1 MKASRILLPSI
12 FLLTFLIT
20 TGLTGCGGGSDND
33 DEKITSTLSGTANKG
48 IIIDGVVNAYKIK
61 NGLIESTPIA
71 TGTTDDKGKYSLNI
85 SDYSGPLQVV
95 VSAGANSKMKCD
107 AINGCDTDDNGTL
120 DANFGD
126 TISMPSTLKMEAI
139 IPKLTGGTVNG
150 SVNPLTHMAAAYAK
164 SYGMGEL
171 GIQVAI
177 DRIEALFDIDD
188 LLGTDPLDITDSS
201 AVSSATTSD
210 VNALKIAY
218 LSAAIAKIAG
228 EEFNGDVAA
237 ALNLL
242 ATNYAVNKGELI
254 YNLISQDNPDND
266 ANEITLLEI
275 STASLET
282 MASAKVADNANLDA
296 AIEGELTTQKSSAD
310 SAAEGTKTTTTIVV
324 TSSDLDAAKAIVE
337 TVRTW
342 STQLTELDEKGQLFG
357 DELDTAQVASELAM
371 DTAGDGLLNATAAA
385 AVAYINTKHLASPPL
400 ASIAGK
406 SITFDEGSEDEVTF
420 TFTCSGDIIDGD
432 LSGEYL
438 NNGNKMYLWFD
449 EGSSNI
455 VTIPASSVATG
466 QTWSVNEYNSEGNK
480 TDTFTVV
487 VSTIENYQVCD
498 LSGTQSLADYIDSI
512 DPTLTSTT
520 TGTVIVSGTG
530 VTVAGEINGADINM
544 SFTMPELVSASF
556 TLALNGTVSV
566 ANKANLTIGNRSSAN
581 ILLAASHDLL
591 DEFTEPP
598 AFKSADFGLDIT
610 IEQGNK
616 DDTNNTIADPV
627 KFTGLIEFSGVAIPG
642 TDWEDLDINPSKLKM
657 SGDFSRTVS
666 GQNFGGS
673 FDATMSNA
681 NSFVPVQPLAVGHI
695 RNDLVSYSFSSDGNT
710 LSVTAENQST
720 TYSFNPDSG
729 IVTVSEAYGSGY
741 SSEYDDGSGWT
752 SLADYLDY
760 KTASST
766 GYYKWYAYE
775 DCEGEY
781 AAKWPATG
789 FNSTG
794 GNLPAKLLDS
804 DECDEDETN
813 WRNIQGTL
821 SIDAKFTGLPKA
833 TMTVNA
839 DRTGYQAGSGSVS
852 FSYDDITITLSGSG
866 DDSTEVYDINLLV
879 TDTSGV
885 SPVRLTIYPDTESDT
900 LHGSVVVNGNVVG
913 VINESLDEKILTIN
927 FIDGSFETVTF

>member
-107 AINGCDTDDNGTL
+107 GINGCDTDGNGTL

-487 VSTIENYQVCD
+487 VS
-498 LSGTQSLADYIDSI
+498 
-512 DPTLTSTT
+512 
-520 TGTVIVSGTG
+520 
-530 VTVAGEINGADINM
+530 
-544 SFTMPELVSASF
+544 
-556 TLALNGTVSV
+556 
-566 ANKANLTIGNRSSAN
+566 
-581 ILLAASHDLL
+581 
-591 DEFTEPP
+591 
-598 AFKSADFGLDIT
+598 
-610 IEQGNK
+610 
-616 DDTNNTIADPV
+616 
-627 KFTGLIEFSGVAIPG
+627 
-642 TDWEDLDINPSKLKM
+642 
-657 SGDFSRTVS
+657 
-666 GQNFGGS
+666 
-673 FDATMSNA
+673 
-681 NSFVPVQPLAVGHI
+681 
-695 RNDLVSYSFSSDGNT
+695 
-710 LSVTAENQST
+710 
-720 TYSFNPDSG
+720 
-729 IVTVSEAYGSGY
+729 
-741 SSEYDDGSGWT
+741 
-752 SLADYLDY
+752 
-760 KTASST
+760 
-766 GYYKWYAYE
+766 
-775 DCEGEY
+775 
-781 AAKWPATG
+781 
-789 FNSTG
+789 
-794 GNLPAKLLDS
+794 
-804 DECDEDETN
+804 
-813 WRNIQGTL
+813 
-821 SIDAKFTGLPKA
+821 
-833 TMTVNA
+833 
-839 DRTGYQAGSGSVS
+839 
-852 FSYDDITITLSGSG
+852 
-866 DDSTEVYDINLLV
+866 
-879 TDTSGV
+879 
-885 SPVRLTIYPDTESDT
+885 
-900 LHGSVVVNGNVVG
+900 
-913 VINESLDEKILTIN
+913 
-927 FIDGSFETVTF
+927 